1 MDDPIDRLIAAVE
14 QSGLKQTHIA
24 RLAHLHRTKLN
35 KILKRNQVPTVPE
48 FIDISR
54 AIKLDPA
61 LLFTEGDLVIELAAL
76 REAHAAA
83 QRAMQ
88 VLARWLPE
96 QAVPHAESLPAL
108 PKQSA
113 SRFRT
118 PVGAAADP
126 NAELV
131 VELEEEQKEIP
142 PRAWNRGARIVARA
156 IGGSMDGGDDPIRD
170 SALVY
175 LKPTRNPA
183 TAKNK
188 IALVRRDDGLFL
200 KRFENEGPMIR
211 LVSANGAPSI
221 EIDARG
227 ENMQIYGYVV
237 DHE

>member
-1 MDDPIDRLIAAVE
+1 MEDPIDRLIAAVKK
-14 QSGLKQTHIA
+14 SGLKQAHIA
-24 RLAHLHRTKLN
+24 QLAHLNRTKLN

-61 LLFTEGDLVIELAAL
+61 LLFTEGDLVIELTAL

-83 QRAMQ
+83 RRATE

-96 QAVPHAESLPAL
+96 EAVPHAEPPRALAKRPA
-108 PKQSA
+108 P
-113 SRFRT
+113 RFRT

-131 VELEEEQKEIP
+131 VELEEEQQDIP
-142 PRAWNRGARIVARA
+142 PRAWNQGARIIARA
-156 IGGSMDGGDDPIRD
+156 VGDSMDGGDDPIRD
-170 SALVY
+170 GALVY

-200 KRFENEGPMIR
+200 KRFEIDGSTIR
-211 LVSANGAPSI
+211 LVSANGAPAI
-221 EIDARG
+221 ELDARG

>member
-1 MDDPIDRLIAAVE
+1 VE
-14 QSGLKQTHIA
+14 KSGLKQTHIA

-61 LLFTEGDLVIELAAL
+61 LLFTEGDLVIELTAL

-83 QRAMQ
+83 QRATT

-96 QAVPHAESLPAL
+96 EAMRHAETPRPEPRVEPART
-108 PKQSA
+108 A
-113 SRFRT
+113 SRFRR

-126 NAELV
+126 NAQLL
-131 VELEEEQKEIP
+131 VELEERQEEIP
-142 PRAWNRGARIVARA
+142 TRAWNRGARIIARA
-156 IGGSMDGGDDPIRD
+156 VGDSMDGGDDPIHD
-170 SALVY
+170 GALVY
-175 LKPTRNPA
+175 LKPTRTLA
-183 TAKNK
+183 TAKNR

-200 KRFENEGPMIR
+200 KRLEARGAKIR
-211 LVSANGAPSI
+211 LVSANGAPPI
-221 EIDARG
+221 ELDARA

>member
-1 MDDPIDRLIAAVE
+1 MDDPIDRLIAAVAK
-14 QSGLKQTHIA
+14 SGLKQTHIA

-61 LLFTEGDLVIELAAL
+61 LLFTEGDLVVELTAL
-76 REAHAAA
+76 REAHKAA
-83 QRAMQ
+83 QRATQ
-88 VLARWLPE
+88 ILARWLPE
-96 QAVPHAESLPAL
+96 EAVPYADATRPV
-108 PKQSA
+108 PKRPA
-113 SRFRT
+113 SRFRST
-118 PVGAAADP
+118 VGAAANP

-131 VELEEEQKEIP
+131 VELEEEQNEIP
-142 PRAWNRGARIVARA
+142 LRAWNRGARIVARA
-156 IGGSMDGGDDPIRD
+156 IGDSMDGGDDPIGD
-170 SALVY
+170 GALVY
-175 LKPTRNPA
+175 VKPARNPA

-200 KRFENEGPMIR
+200 KRFETDGPAIR
-211 LVSANGAPSI
+211 LISANGAPPI

>member
-61 LLFTEGDLVIELAAL
+61 LLFTEGDLIVELTAL

-83 QRAMQ
+83 QRATQ

-96 QAVPHAESLPAL
+96 EAVPRAESPPAL
-108 PKQSA
+108 PKRSA
-113 SRFRT
+113 TRFRT
-118 PVGAAADP
+118 PVGAAANP

-142 PRAWNRGARIVARA
+142 PGAWNLGARIVARA
-156 IGGSMDGGDDPIRD
+156 IGDSMDGGDDPIRD
-170 SALVY
+170 GALVY

-188 IALVRRDDGLFL
+188 IALVRREDGLFL
-200 KRFENEGPMIR
+200 KRFESDGPMIR
-211 LVSANGAPSI
+211 LVSANGAPPI

>member
-14 QSGLKQTHIA
+14 KSGLKQTHIA

-61 LLFTEGDLVIELAAL
+61 LLFTEGDLVVKLAAL

-83 QRAMQ
+83 QRATE
-88 VLARWLPE
+88 VLAQWLPE
-96 QAVPHAESLPAL
+96 QAGQDTETPRAL
-108 PKQSA
+108 PKEPA
-113 SRFRT
+113 SRFRA

-131 VELEEEQKEIP
+131 VELEEEQKQIP
-142 PRAWNRGARIVARA
+142 ARAWNQGARLIARA
-156 IGGSMDGGDDPIRD
+156 IGDSMDGGDDPIRD
-170 SALVY
+170 GALVY

-183 TAKNK
+183 TAKNR

-200 KRFENEGPMIR
+200 KRFESDGPAVR
-211 LVSANGAPSI
+211 LVSANGAPAI

>member
-14 QSGLKQTHIA
+14 KSGLRQTHIA
-24 RLAHLHRTKLN
+24 RVAHLHRTKLN

-54 AIKLDPA
+54 AINLDPA
-61 LLFTEGDLVIELAAL
+61 LLFTEGDLVVELTAL

-83 QRAMQ
+83 QRATEI
-88 VLARWLPE
+88 LARWLPE
-96 QAVPHAESLPAL
+96 QAVQHAGTPRVQ
-108 PKQSA
+108 PKRSA

-142 PRAWNRGARIVARA
+142 TRAWNQGARIIARA
-156 IGGSMDGGDDPIRD
+156 IGDSMDGGDDPIGD
-170 SALVY
+170 GALVY

-200 KRFENEGPMIR
+200 KRFESDGPTIR
-211 LVSANGAPSI
+211 LVSANGAPAI